1 MRVLIAEDDNGSA
14 RLVSVILKRMGLDT
28 VTSVDGQTALDVST
42 QTRFDLILMDMNLPI
57 IDGLTLART
66 IREREKG
73 SDRHV
78 PIIALT
84 GHAFPEDRAR
94 CLAAGMDDYLTK
106 PLTIESLQERVRSW
120 LGLD

>member
-28 VTSVDGQTALDVST
+28 VTSADGQAALEAST
-42 QTRFDLILMDMNLPI
+42 HTSFDLILMDMNLPV
-57 IDGLTLART
+57 IDGLTLARA
-66 IREREKG
+66 IREGEKG

-84 GHAFPEDRAR
+84 GHAFPEDRVR

-106 PLTIESLQERVRSW
+106 PLTIDLLQERVRSW
-120 LGLD
+120 LGMD